1 MSSPDLLYVLHI
13 TVADELV
20 EATDAAL
27 ALLGANASRWEDA
40 DGGDVRFDV
49 FSSSEDASSEL
60 ESILREQLAQFSG
73 AHPWH
78 IEATQIANENW
89 QESWKA
95 YFHVERVS
103 ERIVTKPSWEA
114 YTPQPGDC
122 VIEIDPGM
130 SFGTGQHATT
140 KGCLCF
146 LDRLAGE
153 TEAGSF
159 LDLGCGSGI
168 LSIAAAKLG
177 YGPITA
183 VDIDDDAVRIAAG
196 NLAANGVSENIETLA
211 ADVAE
216 WNVPHPYNVVAANI
230 LAPVLIANAERIAAA
245 VSRHGGHLLLAGILT
260 EQFNDV
266 AATYTA
272 LGFRELDKMTE
283 AEWTSGCFC
292 LKLHSRRPAEARR
305 TCMF

>member
-20 EATDAAL
+20 EAMDAAL
-27 ALLGANASRWEDA
+27 ALLGANVSRWEA
-40 DGGDVRFDV
+40 AEGGDVRFDV
-49 FSSSEDASSEL
+49 FSSEEEASAEL
-60 ESILREQLAQFSG
+60 ESVLREQLAQFSG
-73 AHPWH
+73 DHPWH
-78 IEATQIANENW
+78 IEATPIANENW
-89 QESWKA
+89 QESWKD

-146 LDRLAGE
+146 LDRLTAEAGS
-153 TEAGSF
+153 GSF

-177 YGPITA
+177 CAPVTA
-183 VDIDDDAVRIAAG
+183 MDIDGDAVRIAAE
-196 NLAANGVSENIETLA
+196 NLEMNEVSGSVETLA

-216 WNVPHPYNVVAANI
+216 WDAPHPYDIVAANI
-230 LAPVLIANAERIAAA
+230 LAPVLIANAERIAATVA
-245 VSRHGGHLLLAGILT
+245 RPGGHLLLAGILT
-260 EQFNDV
+260 GQFDDV

-272 LGFRELDKMTE
+272 LGFQELDRITE
-283 AEWTSGCFC
+283 AEWTSGLFVIGQ
-292 LKLHSRRPAEARR
+292 
-305 TCMF
+305 